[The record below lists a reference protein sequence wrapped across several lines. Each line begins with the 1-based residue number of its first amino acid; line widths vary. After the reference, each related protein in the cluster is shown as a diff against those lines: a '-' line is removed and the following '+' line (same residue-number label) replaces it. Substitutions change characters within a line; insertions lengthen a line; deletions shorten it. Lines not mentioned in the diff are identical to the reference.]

1 MAKWIRRLAWYL
13 IDLFPSD
20 REDRIYARRLLA
32 VRVPDASEVHDA
44 IVYGCIQAGVRTE
57 FSPDTEFG
65 PKTLEVLHH
74 ASKYLGNEIRTADDI
89 RALLL

>member
-1 MAKWIRRLAWYL
+1 MAKWIRRFAWYL
-13 IDLFPSD
+13 IDIFPSD

-32 VRVPDASEVHDA
+32 IRVPDASEVHDA
-44 IVYGCIQAGVRTE
+44 IVHGCIQAGVRTE